1 MVNEVFANGFM
12 ICFMLL
18 FSMCVLF
25 IMFCYQVV
33 VIMEKLCL
41 NCEHFTAPNRCYGF
55 MEVTRPFG
63 VCEEWI
69 EADVEQIEDNR
80 RDVDTCCV
88 YNAQQRL
95 QNTFI
100 DIERLQAKIADE
112 VDEIKRRNDR
122 YFICITGNKGD

>member
-1 MVNEVFANGFM
+1 MVKYIKIENDADIVELTDDGEM
-12 ICFMLL
+12 Y
-18 FSMCVLF
+18 
-25 IMFCYQVV
+25 CY
-33 VIMEKLCL
+33 K
-41 NCEHFTAPNRCYGF
+41 CEHFTAPNRCYGF

-69 EADVEQIEDNR
+69 EADVKQIEDNR

-100 DIERLQAKIADE
+100 DIERL
-112 VDEIKRRNDR
+112 
-122 YFICITGNKGD
+122 

>member
-1 MVNEVFANGFM
+1 
-12 ICFMLL
+12 
-18 FSMCVLF
+18 
-25 IMFCYQVV
+25 
-33 VIMEKLCL
+33 MEKLCL

-122 YFICITGNKGD
+122 YFIYITGNKGRLNGE